1 MHGNLTNFHDRKDD
15 CCVRMLWTFPGWFP
29 STLPRIRGSK
39 VGVEK
44 KLRHLP
50 KNDCQIPKMIQNNS
64 NDQVMKSNMWK
75 LSLEVASSVEWPNQ
89 SIQMQILGA
98 FGMQI
103 HHFGMWSMAWPIPSM
118 ALIYIYTCICVFLI
132 YIYTHCFTY
141 FCLISMVN
149 IQVNTYHS
157 HGIAVGPPTNT
168 GRKRQ
173 WQTCQ
178 HVLRLAP
185 CGGRL
190 SPGKLHLSHL
200 AMPMLNL

>member
-39 VGVEK
+39 AGVEK

-118 ALIYIYTCICVFLI
+118 ALIYIYIYMYMCFSYI
-132 YIYTHCFTY
+132 YIYTLFYLLLLDFYGKHTGKYIPFPWDCCGAAHKHRAQEAVANMPT
-141 FCLISMVN
+141 CSPPCSMW
-149 IQVNTYHS
+149 
-157 HGIAVGPPTNT
+157 GPTFS
-168 GRKRQ
+168 GQ
-173 WQTCQ
+173 A
-178 HVLRLAP
+178 AP
-185 CGGRL
+185 
-190 SPGKLHLSHL
+190 
-200 AMPMLNL
+200 